1 MVGWPEAMER
11 ADKIVMWRGEGSD
24 QIRRARGAERG
35 KSCEDSTIRSVDPT
49 HPHEISALPTQGGP
63 LMPPTPSPPLLET

>member
-1 MVGWPEAMER
+1 
-11 ADKIVMWRGEGSD
+11 
-24 QIRRARGAERG
+24 
-35 KSCEDSTIRSVDPT
+35 VDPT